1 MTLYVPD
8 YRLLEVPFACH
19 SRPTRDCCL
28 LWVDDG
34 RLFPNLRNGRVADD
48 AEAIGLAPVYFGCT
62 SLEAIAENF
71 CYSAIADSSVD
82 GV

>member
-1 MTLYVPD
+1 MATARAVASVTTHHKNSVFAWPSSVLRSP
-8 YRLLEVPFACH
+8 RMPFVAN
-19 SRPTRDCCL
+19 
-28 LWVDDG
+28 
-34 RLFPNLRNGRVADD
+34 FRVADD
-48 AEAIGLAPVYFGCT
+48 TEAIGLAPVYFGCT

>member
-1 MTLYVPD
+1 MTYSLGPGFSEA
-8 YRLLEVPFACH
+8 LAWLSNSLTHIPPE
-19 SRPTRDCCL
+19 SRAI
-28 LWVDDG
+28 
-34 RLFPNLRNGRVADD
+34 FPNLRKGRVADD
-48 AEAIGLAPVYFGCT
+48 AEATGLAPVYFGCT